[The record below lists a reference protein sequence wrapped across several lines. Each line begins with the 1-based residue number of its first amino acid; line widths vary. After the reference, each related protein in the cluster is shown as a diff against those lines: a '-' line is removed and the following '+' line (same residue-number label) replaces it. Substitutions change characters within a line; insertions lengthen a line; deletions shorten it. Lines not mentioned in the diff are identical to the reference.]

1 MVASSRK
8 LNIWF
13 HLQGNAPIPG
23 LRYVAK
29 TVGSIDQKPTIM
41 FSKKT
46 LLARMYTVIYGYVS
60 SRDLR
65 GETGPDQDPKISKYS
80 GPTRIKVK

>member
-1 MVASSRK
+1 MFILEGCTKGWFNFMVASSRK

-13 HLQGNAPIPG
+13 HLQGNAPIPA

-29 TVGSIDQKPTIM
+29 TVGCIYQKPAIM

-46 LLARMYTVIYGYVS
+46 LLA
-60 SRDLR
+60 
-65 GETGPDQDPKISKYS
+65 
-80 GPTRIKVK
+80 